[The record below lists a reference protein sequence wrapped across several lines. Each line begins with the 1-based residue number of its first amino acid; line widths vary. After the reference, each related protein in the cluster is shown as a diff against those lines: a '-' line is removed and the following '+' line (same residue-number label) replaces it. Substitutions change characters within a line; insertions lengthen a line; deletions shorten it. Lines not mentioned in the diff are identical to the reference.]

1 MSTSN
6 KFRVA
11 WRDIDWAKTHR
22 RVRRAQ
28 RRIYKA
34 AYDDRKGLV
43 RELQYRL
50 ITSLDAKHAAVS
62 TVTTYRG
69 RSTAGVDGVKRI
81 NAKQKMKLAKSL
93 RLDGQAQ
100 PVRRGTKPK
109 PGGGE
114 RRPNGIQ
121 TIRDRAKQALAKLA
135 LEPEWEARF
144 EPNAYGFRPGR
155 CAHDAIEAIR
165 SNLHHGTP
173 KWVLLADIQKC
184 FDTKDHDKLLAKL
197 DTWPLMEA
205 QILAWLKA
213 GVVVGYA
220 ARDKSVEPAVCGTPV
235 GGVISPL
242 LANIALHGMEQDL
255 NDHVAKLGKPR
266 PSANAGRAAKIKAL
280 GVIRYGGDFVL
291 IHENRVLFDSCV
303 EFVRAW
309 LTQNAGVSLNSS
321 KTRVKSSNH
330 GFQFLGFNVITVR
343 REGKIRV
350 KITPSKASCHQL
362 LQELRDVLHHRRS
375 ASTYDLIA
383 TLRPKILG
391 WANYFK
397 FCECGK
403 TFGTMTHRTTL
414 KLRAWVFR
422 RDSRKGR
429 RVIKERYF
437 PSERSYIMY
446 GVKHRDNWVLVGK
459 SKTGHGK
466 HRSNWLP
473 HMSWVPSSKHVK
485 VSGSKSPYDGDTVY
499 WGRRTVR
506 DGFRSAR
513 THRPTRR
520 QVGYTTARKA
530 P

>member
-165 SNLHHGTP
+165 LKPARLH
-173 KWVLLADIQKC
+173 
-184 FDTKDHDKLLAKL
+184 
-197 DTWPLMEA
+197 
-205 QILAWLKA
+205 
-213 GVVVGYA
+213 
-220 ARDKSVEPAVCGTPV
+220 
-235 GGVISPL
+235 VI
-242 LANIALHGMEQDL
+242 
-255 NDHVAKLGKPR
+255 R
-266 PSANAGRAAKIKAL
+266 AGREIASAPPAMSSLAL
-280 GVIRYGGDFVL
+280 EGRPASVDV
-291 IHENRVLFDSCV
+291 SS
-303 EFVRAW
+303 VR
-309 LTQNAGVSLNSS
+309 
-321 KTRVKSSNH
+321 
-330 GFQFLGFNVITVR
+330 
-343 REGKIRV
+343 
-350 KITPSKASCHQL
+350 P
-362 LQELRDVLHHRRS
+362 D
-375 ASTYDLIA
+375 
-383 TLRPKILG
+383 RP
-391 WANYFK
+391 
-397 FCECGK
+397 
-403 TFGTMTHRTTL
+403 
-414 KLRAWVFR
+414 
-422 RDSRKGR
+422 
-429 RVIKERYF
+429 
-437 PSERSYIMY
+437 
-446 GVKHRDNWVLVGK
+446 
-459 SKTGHGK
+459 
-466 HRSNWLP
+466 
-473 HMSWVPSSKHVK
+473 
-485 VSGSKSPYDGDTVY
+485 
-499 WGRRTVR
+499 
-506 DGFRSAR
+506 
-513 THRPTRR
+513 
-520 QVGYTTARKA
+520 
-530 P
+530 